1 MRALF
6 FLLCLLNMTF
16 LLWQFHAGRFNPPVT
31 QPKQSVNILTVEE
44 YLRARRGARIAALYA
59 DQLSSWQQ
67 AEVAQIMSHL
77 RGPQWQYQVAPKQVQ
92 VKKTAKPVDDVKVSA
107 VDKPVVPV
115 VIRKCFEAGP
125 FADEASAKRWLQQKS
140 LNSKQIVT
148 KDTVVSSDYQVYF
161 PAAKSPE
168 QSRINKLML
177 NAKGVQDI
185 WLIPSGDIKGAYSL
199 GVFNE
204 KPRAALFKKQLAER
218 GIQAE
223 IMQREKTQSHWFARV
238 MLDKTTLKQ
247 FESPGTK
254 LVACASN

>member
-1 MRALF
+1 MI
-6 FLLCLLNMTF
+6 F
-16 LLWQFHAGRFNPPVT
+16 LLWQFHAGRFNPPIT

-44 YLRARRGARIAALYA
+44 YLRAQRGARIAALYTDELA
-59 DQLSSWQQ
+59 NWQQ
-67 AEVAQIMSHL
+67 AEVAQIMTNL
-77 RGPQWQYQVAPKQVQ
+77 RAPQWQYRVAPKVAQL
-92 VKKTAKPVDDVKVSA
+92 KKSVKPVDEVKVSA
-107 VDKPVVPV
+107 IDKPVVPV

-125 FADEASAKRWLQQKS
+125 FVDETSAKRWLQQKS
-140 LNSKQIVT
+140 LSSKQIVT

-161 PAAKSPE
+161 PAAKNPE

-177 NAKGVQDI
+177 TAKGVQDI

-204 KPRAALFKKQLAER
+204 KPRATLFKKQLAER

-223 IMQREKTQSHWFARV
+223 IIQRGKTQTHWFARV
-238 MLDKTTLKQ
+238 MLEKNNLKQ

-254 LVACASN
+254 LVACSIN